1 MDDKIEK
8 SIIINSFIKT
18 FEEIYD
24 QIESE
29 QKSNL
34 INMLTKEF
42 FQEKEVIHYEL
53 KFILDLIPFIE
64 EELFN
69 D

>member
-24 QIESE
+24 KIESE